1 MRYIKTENNLVELIE
16 TGANGQVVNSRGFMY
31 GQLYFLIKGKKVTFY
46 LIDNETPWRNDVW
59 SIDIP
64 FMLDNEWYSTPEEAS
79 AVLHKIMDDSFQEQL
94 DALKEDTAR
103 IDQSLT
109 DEIARSTDKDDEHD
123 AAIEALNDE
132 VDALDDKIDAE
143 ITRSREKDAAHDALL
158 THIQTDLQN
167 EITRSTTR
175 DTQLENALNA
185 ERTRA
190 LEAEEDIDDKI
201 DAEITRANAEETRI
215 EGLITNEIAR
225 STAKDAEMSAQLSG
239 ITTLNDEVA
248 QLTTNLQAE
257 ITRSTSKDT
266 AHDALLSTLTDNVST
281 LTTNLQ
287 NETNRSTSKDAE
299 HDAIL
304 SGLNNS
310 INSEIQRATNA
321 ENALRNDLNAERT
334 RALAAEEDI
343 DDKIDNEITRANSE
357 ETRLE
362 GKIDGEITRAT
373 AKDVEH
379 DTLLG
384 TLSTNVSTL
393 TTDLQNEVTR
403 ATSKDAAHDTE
414 ILSVTNS
421 LNSEIQRAQGAE
433 NGLRSDLTEAVHDIE
448 TISGSV
454 SSLSDEIDDIEQQ
467 IIATS
472 SYTKTE
478 IDTKLNE
485 KANKSQ
491 AVANVRYD
499 SINHLIE
506 FHSIDGVSLGTVDCA
521 DFIVDG
527 MVDNVEIVG
536 DNLVVTFNTDSGKS
550 PISIPLADIFNP
562 SNYYDKT
569 DVDALLNDKQDTLTA
584 GDGITISGDVIS
596 FSSEKE
602 SAISTALNELKE
614 QKLDASAYTPTDLS
628 DYYTKSEVDD
638 AISQEGSTKQNT
650 LTAGHAIDITNDT
663 VSFTL
668 PISAST
674 GTNSIV
680 IGAPNNTA
688 NGINSFAIG
697 LGNQATAD
705 NSHAEGAS
713 CVASGNAS
721 HAEGVS
727 TATYNE
733 GAHAEGGSTEAR
745 GRYSHTEGYHTVAL
759 NPFEHASGHYNVS
772 VSGSTDAQRTLF
784 TVGNGHNN
792 TRHNALQI
800 MQNGDIYL
808 NDDKKLQD
816 YTKFKLWS
824 GTQAEYEALTKE
836 ADTLYIII

>member
-1 MRYIKTENNLVELIE
+1 MRYIKTENNHVELIE

-31 GQLYFLIKGKKVTFY
+31 GQLYYLIKGKKVTFY

-248 QLTTNLQAE
+248 QLTTNLQNE
-257 ITRSTSKDT
+257 IT
-266 AHDALLSTLTDNVST
+266 
-281 LTTNLQ
+281 
-287 NETNRSTSKDAE
+287 RSTSKDAE

-362 GKIDGEITRAT
+362 GKIDGEITRST

-384 TLSTNVSTL
+384 TLSDNVSTL

-472 SYTKTE
+472 SYTKSE

-485 KANKSQ
+485 KANKAESI
-491 AVANVRYD
+491 ANVRYD
-499 SINHLIE
+499 HINHLIE

-527 MVDNVEIVG
+527 MVDDVEIVG

-668 PISAST
+668 PISAGT
-674 GTNSIV
+674 ATNSLV
-680 IGAPNNTA
+680 IGVNNTA
-688 NGINSFAIG
+688 SNRNAIAIG
-697 LGNQATAD
+697 MGNQATAE
-705 NSHAEGAS
+705 NSYAEGVS
-713 CVASGNAS
+713 TIASGNGS

-727 TATYNE
+727 TKTYNE
-733 GAHAEGGSTEAR
+733 AAHAEGGSTEAR
-745 GRYSHTEGYHTVAL
+745 GRYSHTEGFKTIAYNT
-759 NPFEHASGHYNVS
+759 FEHASGHYNVS
-772 VSGSTDAQRTLF
+772 VSGATNAQKTLF
-784 TVGNGHNN
+784 TVGNGTNEDS
-792 TRHNALQI
+792 RHNALQI

-824 GTQAEYEALTKE
+824 GTQAEYEALTTKE